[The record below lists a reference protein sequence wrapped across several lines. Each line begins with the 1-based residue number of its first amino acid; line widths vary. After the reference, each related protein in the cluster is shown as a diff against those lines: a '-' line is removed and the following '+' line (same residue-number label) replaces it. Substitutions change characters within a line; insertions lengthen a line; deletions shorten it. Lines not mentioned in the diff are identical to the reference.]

1 MITAA
6 EQKMAFANAE
16 QLHDC
21 NRFMDMA
28 IHYYFNVIES
38 DHMFATQ
45 FLIIP
50 PFFDHAS
57 F

>member
-1 MITAA
+1 MITAV